1 MAFFSKTNKNLSK
14 KTMNNKKYIATFVLD
29 TRGYDQPV
37 ETLIEKLKG
46 VIEAVGGK
54 VESAENK
61 GVKEFARTPD
71 RKFVSGI
78 FVEIAF
84 EGPTTSAVSIKDKL
98 SRDKTVNRMLIQSA

>member
-61 GVKEFARTPD
+61 GVRNLPAR
-71 RKFVSGI
+71 R
-78 FVEIAF
+78 IA
-84 EGPTTSAVSIKDKL
+84 SL
-98 SRDKTVNRMLIQSA
+98 